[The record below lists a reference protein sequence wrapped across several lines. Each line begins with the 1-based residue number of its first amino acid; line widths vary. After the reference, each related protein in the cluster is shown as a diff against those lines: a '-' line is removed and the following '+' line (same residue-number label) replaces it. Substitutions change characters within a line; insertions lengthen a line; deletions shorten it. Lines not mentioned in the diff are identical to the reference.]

1 MNLQE
6 PVNTR
11 GSIGDILVF
20 RGLLQP
26 SDVPRIIE
34 RQSATQEPFGAAA
47 VALKLVS
54 QADLDAALATQ
65 FGYDYMQPDDNSVSP
80 EVVAA
85 FKPFSA
91 AAEEMRALRSQ
102 LILRGFG
109 TPEVRKMLSVVSVQ
123 PQEGRSFIA
132 ANLAVVFAQQGQ
144 RTLLVD
150 ANFRKPRQDKLFHT
164 PNSAGLAG
172 ILAGRVGT
180 EVISLVAALPGLSVL
195 PTGALPP
202 NPQELISRPAFGQLL
217 ATVSQSYDV
226 VLVDTPAASSASDAE
241 LIAARAGA
249 ALVVVRKHKSPLR
262 ATSALAQ
269 QLQQGGV
276 VLVGSVL
283 NQH

>member
-1 MNLQE
+1 MNLKE

-11 GSIGDILVF
+11 GSIGDILVS

-26 SDVPRIIE
+26 ADIPRVIE
-34 RQSATQEPFGAAA
+34 RQKAHSEPFGAAA

-65 FGYDYMQPDDNSVSP
+65 FGYDYLQPGDASISP
-80 EVVAA
+80 EVVVA
-85 FKPFSA
+85 FKPFSN

-102 LILRGFG
+102 LMLRGFG
-109 TPEVRKMLSVVSVQ
+109 TPEGRKMLSVVSAQ
-123 PQEGRSFIA
+123 SQDGRSFIA
-132 ANLAVVFAQQGQ
+132 ANLAVAFAQQGQ

-150 ANFRKPRQDKLFHT
+150 ADFRKPRQDKLFRT

-180 EVISLVAALPGLSVL
+180 EVLSPIAALPGLSVL
-195 PTGALPP
+195 AAGALPP
-202 NPQELISRPAFGQLL
+202 NPQELISKPAFAQLL
-217 ATVSQSYDV
+217 QNAIRAFDV
-226 VLVDTPAASSASDAE
+226 VLVDTPAAAAASDAE
-241 LIAARAGA
+241 IIAARAGA
-249 ALVVVRKHKSPLR
+249 SLVVARKHKSLLG
-262 ATSALAQ
+262 ATRTLAQ